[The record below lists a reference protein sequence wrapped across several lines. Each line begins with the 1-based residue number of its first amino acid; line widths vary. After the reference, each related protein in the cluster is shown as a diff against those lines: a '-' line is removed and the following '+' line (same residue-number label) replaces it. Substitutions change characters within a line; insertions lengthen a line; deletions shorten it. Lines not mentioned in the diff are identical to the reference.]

1 MNRRKLSLTRA
12 ALFDSIRP
20 PVIARAKDPLPSV
33 LAMLPR
39 LHESLVQCW
48 RQANLAAAVDR
59 LARQQTPESLKIL
72 WRNFDPI
79 VVRHLGAS
87 LEDTFEGLLSFR
99 MPTHS
104 PRWIVA
110 EPVEVRRL
118 ASRHGL
124 TSAGRRQSAC
134 DQGAH
139 RHA

>member
-1 MNRRKLSLTRA
+1 MPTLTPA
-12 ALFDSIRP
+12 ALLDSIRP

-72 WRNFDPI
+72 WRNFDPV

-87 LEDTFEGLLSFR
+87 LEDTFDGLLSFR
-99 MPTHS
+99 MPTHA

-110 EPVEVRRL
+110 EPIEVCRR
-118 ASRHGL
+118 GL
-124 TSAGRRQSAC
+124 GVS
-134 DQGAH
+134 
-139 RHA
+139 